1 MSDYVFELYRNIAL
15 LQSYGFSLGDA
26 LESIGIKNVNIFGIG
41 EMGRILLGN
50 INNKIHICG
59 LYDSAVKDE
68 KKIQINNNSY
78 TVLPTKKIDNS
89 NIVMIVTPVN
99 CYKEIL
105 DELLQNGYERKKI
118 FSLNIIIKLC
128 LEKIRQQHNELK
140 QISVS
145 ITNKQFLI
153 TGAQFNNKGA
163 QSMKLENGM
172 RML

>member
-78 TVLPTKKIDNS
+78 TVLPTKK
-89 NIVMIVTPVN
+89 
-99 CYKEIL
+99 
-105 DELLQNGYERKKI
+105 
-118 FSLNIIIKLC
+118 
-128 LEKIRQQHNELK
+128 
-140 QISVS
+140 
-145 ITNKQFLI
+145 
-153 TGAQFNNKGA
+153 
-163 QSMKLENGM
+163 
-172 RML
+172 